1 MLSRFMNIAR
11 SRPVRWGGAALIYMA
26 AFMLINPSMWS
37 KDRFLGWDAVW
48 EHWAAI
54 AYGAEYLRTL
64 SLPLWC
70 PHERGG
76 YPFLADPQTGAL
88 YPVNFIFH
96 ALVLLF
102 GNGRWVLLAH
112 LLTHVAIAALG
123 VHYALQ
129 RMGMP
134 SQARWMGGLSFV
146 LSARWIKAKDTSWI
160 WSAAWL
166 PWIFIAAD
174 EHARRPSRKSGILLG
189 LVCAL
194 SLTAGY
200 TPNFFRNMVGVAP
213 VFVVALLAGW
223 RLVEDRKVYLRRL
236 LVGLGLALLVLGG
249 MALPGILA
257 TVELFPLS
265 TRGEL
270 SMADVLYSPIHP
282 YHITNLVMPGLLKPM
297 AFCYPY
303 LGALAALL
311 AALACLW
318 RPDGQRL
325 LWLAVAGF
333 FFLLSCGENA
343 FLLQALAQAV
353 PLFKLWRIPTNYLF
367 VTNFFLSLLAARGL
381 ADVLAAQ
388 PVELK
393 ALRQRALAIT
403 GVAGGVVLVG
413 LGAALI
419 NPAAVNGHLVSNSGT
434 AVFITAACAATLL
447 ALTSVRRRTRVVAA
461 WLALALLVTDVG
473 LQLRP
478 VAGILEG
485 YEGIARDLD
494 LPRLDGIKHE
504 ARLVDRA
511 HFRYRVGMRGRVREF
526 LGHANLLSL
535 KRYWAYVNRI
545 KTSYNLQV
553 AANVRYF
560 AGNELDVIEG
570 QAGKNAQ
577 RLMDGVLVF
586 AEHAPLGYWTD
597 QLKFFDNADQVL
609 DAMDNG
615 QAKDRALL
623 APEDLDAELMASL
636 KALKAGDQPGA
647 GWGTAATGVKLE
659 QNGISLSINVPRRG
673 VLVVHETFMQ
683 GWKARVDGAPARLFQ
698 VNYMFRG
705 LLLEP
710 GQHRIEMAYR
720 PAKVLAGLAVYGATV
735 LGLLLAGV
743 FWLVRRLRAPAAAV
757 PPPSA

>member
-1 MLSRFMNIAR
+1 
-11 SRPVRWGGAALIYMA
+11 MA
-26 AFMLINPSMWS
+26 AFMLVNPVMWS

-48 EHWAAI
+48 EHWGAI

-102 GNGRWVLLAH
+102 GNGRWVLVAH
-112 LLTHVAIAALG
+112 LLTHIAIAAVG

-129 RMGMP
+129 RLGMP

-174 EHARRPSRKSGILLG
+174 EHARRPTRKSGVLLG

-200 TPNFFRNMVGVAP
+200 TPNFFRNIVGVAP

-223 RLVEDRKVYLRRL
+223 RLAEDRRIYLRRL
-236 LVGLGLALLVLGG
+236 LVGLGLAAAVLVGL
-249 MALPGILA
+249 ALPGILA

-311 AALACLW
+311 AGLACIW
-318 RPDGQRL
+318 RPDRQRL
-325 LWLAVAGF
+325 LWLAVAGI

-388 PVELK
+388 PVELS
-393 ALRQRALAIT
+393 LIRRRAMAIT
-403 GVAGGVVLVG
+403 AVAGLVVLVG
-413 LGAALI
+413 LAASLMA
-419 NPAAVNGHLVSNSGT
+419 PDAVNGHLVSNAGT
-434 AVFITAACAATLL
+434 AIFITAACAAMLL
-447 ALTSVRRRTRVVAA
+447 ALTSARRRTRVVAA

-485 YEGIARDLD
+485 YEGITRDAD
-494 LPRLDGIKHE
+494 LKQLDGLKHE

-535 KRYWAYVNRI
+535 KRYWGYVNRI

-560 AGNELDVIEG
+560 AGNELEVILA
-570 QAGKNAQ
+570 QAGDKAR

-586 AEHAPLGYWTD
+586 TEHAPLGFWTD
-597 QLKFFDNADQVL
+597 QVKLLPDAGQVL
-609 DAMDNG
+609 EAMGSG
-615 QAKDRALL
+615 QAKDTALL
-623 APEDLDAELMASL
+623 APEDLDPQLIAQL
-636 KALKAGDQPGA
+636 KALKAGGQGA
-647 GWGTAATGVKLE
+647 GWRAAATGMKLE
-659 QNGISLSINVPRRG
+659 QNRISLSITAPRRG
-673 VLVVHETFMQ
+673 VFVLHETFMP
-683 GWKARVDGAPARLFQ
+683 GWRATVDGTPARLFQ

-710 GQHRIEMAYR
+710 GQHRIEMEYR
-720 PAKVLAGLAVYGATV
+720 PVKVLAGLAVYGLTLAA
-735 LGLLLAGV
+735 LLLAGAV
-743 FWLVRRLRAPAAAV
+743 WLVRRFRATSSR
-757 PPPSA
+757 PPSA